1 MADEFPNPDEEFD
14 FVYQADYEALRELEG
29 KFFIILSVILLFINA
44 EDINISL
51 YILVFSLYSII
62 FLLYH

>member
-29 KFFIILSVILLFINA
+29 KFFMM
-44 EDINISL
+44 
-51 YILVFSLYSII
+51 
-62 FLLYH
+62 